1 MSRYVPKHA
10 RQRRGLWRV
19 AVLPTALLLLALVVV
34 VGFGVRD
41 SQPVAAGPSLPSP
54 DSESNV
60 PTVSSD
66 QAPSTTV
73 PATTAASRTAVTISP
88 TTTTTIR
95 VHPIANPVR
104 LEIPAIE
111 VDAEL
116 VPVGLLDNGDMEV
129 PDFGLA
135 GWYQPGPVPGG
146 NGPAVLVAHVDTKKG
161 PDVFYHLKELKTGDE
176 ILVYDQNGDVARFA
190 VDSTEQQLKVDLPV
204 ERIWNDTWEPVIRL
218 ITCGG
223 EFDRTSG
230 HYLSNVIVYGHLVE

>member
-19 AVLPTALLLLALVVV
+19 AVFPTELCYWPWSWCLL
-34 VGFGVRD
+34 R
-41 SQPVAAGPSLPSP
+41 VARFPARCSRPALPSP

-190 VDSTEQQLKVDLPV
+190 VDSRKQQLKVDLPV
-204 ERIWNDTWEPVIRL
+204 ERYGTIPGSRSSVSSHV
-218 ITCGG
+218 GG
-223 EFDRTSG
+223 EFDRTFRTVTCRMS
-230 HYLSNVIVYGHLVE
+230 SCNGHLVE